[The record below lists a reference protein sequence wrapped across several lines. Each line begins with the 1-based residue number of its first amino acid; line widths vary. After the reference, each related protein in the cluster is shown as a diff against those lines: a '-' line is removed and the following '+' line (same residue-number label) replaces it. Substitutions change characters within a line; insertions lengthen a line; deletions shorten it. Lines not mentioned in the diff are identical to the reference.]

1 MDESPRAAAAGQPE
15 SGKAPSWRRWVG
27 MAVGIGVVVA
37 TFVFVLP
44 KIADYRDVW
53 DAVKTL
59 DWTQLAAL
67 FVATLINLAT
77 YAPPWQAALPGLH
90 FRQAF
95 VVTQASTASTYI
107 APGGAAVG
115 MALSYGMLRGW
126 GFAGLERRARRC
138 GHGRVEPV
146 RAARLPR
153 DRAGAPHHGERDAP
167 AARDRLVDRA
177 RDPRHRRG
185 RLRARALDRE
195 DRRLGRQLRRARHGP
210 PARLDPPRAGEMGR
224 RVVRALPRPDR
235 RAPAPALA
243 RAHAGDARRAPLR
256 VPALRRLPAHAR
268 CQRRTR

>member
-1 MDESPRAAAAGQPE
+1 MDESPSAAAAGQPE

-67 FVATLINLAT
+67 FVATLLNLAT

-126 GFAGLERRARRC
+126 GFAGSSVGLAVAVT
-138 GHGRVEPV
+138 GVWNQFVLLGFPV
-146 RAARLPR
+146 IALALLT
-153 DRAGAPHHGERDAP
+153 HGERDAS
-167 AARDRLVDRA
+167 AARDGRVDRA
-177 RDPRHRRG
+177 RDPRGRRG
-185 RLRARALDRE
+185 RLRGSGSRPTDRAL
-195 DRRLGRQLRRARHGP
+195 GRDLRRAGRWTACSAGSAA
-210 PARLDPPRAGEMGR
+210 AR
-224 RVVRALPRPDR
+224 
-235 RAPAPALA
+235 
-243 RAHAGDARRAPLR
+243 
-256 VPALRRLPAHAR
+256 
-268 CQRRTR
+268 